1 MYDET
6 LALTGAGAIAIGAL
20 QLELWW
26 VAAGGFAL
34 IGAGVVLLRLRR
46 RRAER

>member
-6 LALTGAGAIAIGAL
+6 LALAVPGAIAIGTL
-20 QLELWW
+20 HPEHWW
-26 VAAGGFAL
+26 LGAAAIGL
-34 IGAGVVLLRLRR
+34 IAAAVVLLRLRR